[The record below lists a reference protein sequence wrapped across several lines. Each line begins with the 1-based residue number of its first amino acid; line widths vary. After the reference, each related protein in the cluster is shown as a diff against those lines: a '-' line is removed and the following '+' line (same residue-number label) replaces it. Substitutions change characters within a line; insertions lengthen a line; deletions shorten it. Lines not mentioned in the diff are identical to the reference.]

1 MQNDEQNKNDD
12 AFYFN
17 QIIMGNRKVKKET
30 KDQKRQRIRLRMLT
44 ILNSLEKILQK
55 K

>member
-1 MQNDEQNKNDD
+1 MKNNEQDKNDD

-17 QIIMGNRKVKKET
+17 KIILGNRKIKKET
-30 KDQKRQRIRLRMLT
+30 KDQKKEKIRLRMLT
-44 ILNSLEKILQK
+44 ILNSIEKNLRK